1 MPARVKIL
9 VACADRAIRQAVT
22 RVIAAELP
30 AEVREAGNG
39 PDAYD
44 QALAWLPDLVV
55 LSTEL
60 PGYDGLQLCHRLR
73 GVAQLMDTPIVAL
86 GARGDQA
93 RKYQAFYV
101 GVNDYVE
108 LPFDGVEFAFRL
120 RAPLR
125 PRLRSEATDSITC
138 GSLTLE
144 PATRQA
150 MVDGRKAS
158 LTPAEFA
165 ILRLLAAQGGKAVDT
180 ERLLVE
186 ALGQPRQ
193 LGNPQVVH
201 THMRNLRK
209 KLEADPKAPRLLLR
223 ESTGYVLNA

>member
-1 MPARVKIL
+1 
-9 VACADRAIRQAVT
+9 
-22 RVIAAELP
+22 
-30 AEVREAGNG
+30 
-39 PDAYD
+39 
-44 QALAWLPDLVV
+44 
-55 LSTEL
+55 
-60 PGYDGLQLCHRLR
+60 
-73 GVAQLMDTPIVAL
+73 
-86 GARGDQA
+86 
-93 RKYQAFYV
+93 
-101 GVNDYVE
+101 
-108 LPFDGVEFAFRL
+108 
-120 RAPLR
+120 
-125 PRLRSEATDSITC
+125 
-138 GSLTLE
+138 
-144 PATRQA
+144 